1 MDDHTFTGNGHVEY
15 LINNGHD
22 SHEFP
27 AMRGKTYFPEGPSG
41 LGEVCAHRPE
51 DDDSGQGAAVRGQEI
66 RSSTRCE
73 IPVAILARLKI
84 HGVTGE
90 WGVAQC
96 NDE

>member
-1 MDDHTFTGNGHVEY
+1 MDGHKFAVSGHVEH
-15 LINNGHD
+15 LINTDHG
-22 SHEFP
+22 SHEFS
-27 AMRGKTYFPEGPSG
+27 AIRGKTYFPEGRSG

-51 DDDSGQGAAVRGQEI
+51 DDDSGQGDAVRGQEI